1 VSSTTAHKNRPTSDD
16 HRPNKKVIMD
26 TTNRFNHAYS
36 QAPWRVQRQWVSVFL
51 LIVLGF
57 GMIATLYLMVTSQA
71 AIVGREIQ
79 DLRLEIMETE
89 HANADLQTELAYL
102 TSKDAVERRAY
113 ALGFR
118 PVKPEEVEYLY
129 VPGYLAPKGAMLANM
144 PELQPS
150 APTNPP
156 EYTQSLLDWLD
167 ERLQTPGRGLR

>member
-1 VSSTTAHKNRPTSDD
+1 
-16 HRPNKKVIMD
+16 MD

-57 GMIATLYLMVTSQA
+57 AMIATLYLMVTSQA

-79 DLRLEIMETE
+79 DLRFEIINTE
-89 HANADLQTELAYL
+89 HTNADLQTELARL
-102 TSKDAVERRAY
+102 TSMGVVERRAY

-118 PVKPEEVEYLY
+118 PVEPEEVEYLY
-129 VPGYLAPKGAMLANM
+129 VPGYIAPNGAVLAAA

-150 APTNPP
+150 APNIPP
-156 EYTQSLLDWLD
+156 EYTQSLLDWLN

>member
-1 VSSTTAHKNRPTSDD
+1 
-16 HRPNKKVIMD
+16 MD
-26 TTNRFNHAYS
+26 TINRFNHAYS

-57 GMIATLYLMVTSQA
+57 AMIATLYLMVTSQA

-79 DLRLEIMETE
+79 DLRLEIINTE
-89 HANADLQTELAYL
+89 HTNADLQTELARL
-102 TSKDAVERRAY
+102 TSMGEVERRAY

-118 PVKPEEVEYLY
+118 PVEPEEVEYLY
-129 VPGYLAPKGAMLANM
+129 VPGYITPKGAVLAAA

-150 APTNPP
+150 APDISP

>member
-1 VSSTTAHKNRPTSDD
+1 
-16 HRPNKKVIMD
+16 MD
-26 TTNRFNHAYS
+26 TINRFNHAYT

-79 DLRLEIMETE
+79 DLRLEIAQTE
-89 HANADLQTELAYL
+89 HTNADLQTEYARL
-102 TSKDAVERRAY
+102 TAMHEVEARAY

-129 VPGYLAPKGAMLANM
+129 VPGYVAAHGATLAAM
-144 PELQPS
+144 PELQVGAPS
-150 APTNPP
+150 TSP

-167 ERLQTPGRGLR
+167 ERLQTSGRNLR

>member
-1 VSSTTAHKNRPTSDD
+1 
-16 HRPNKKVIMD
+16 MD
-26 TTNRFNHAYS
+26 TINRFNHAYS

-79 DLRLEIMETE
+79 DLRLEIIQTE
-89 HANADLQTELAYL
+89 HTNADLKTELARL
-102 TSKDAVERRAY
+102 TAMNEVERQAY

-129 VPGYLAPKGAMLANM
+129 VPGYVAPQGAMLAAA

-150 APTNPP
+150 EPNVPP

-167 ERLQTPGRGLR
+167 ESLQTPGKGLR

>member
-1 VSSTTAHKNRPTSDD
+1 
-16 HRPNKKVIMD
+16 MD
-26 TTNRFNHAYS
+26 TINRFNHAFS

-57 GMIATLYLMVTSQA
+57 AMIATLYLTVTSQA

-79 DLRLEIMETE
+79 DLRLEIIDTE
-89 HANADLQTELAYL
+89 HANADLQTELARL
-102 TSKDAVERRAY
+102 TSMAEVEKRAY
-113 ALGFR
+113 ELGFR
-118 PVKPEEVEYLY
+118 PVEPEEVEYLY
-129 VPGYLAPKGAMLANM
+129 VPGYVASNGAMLAAA

-150 APTNPP
+150 APDIPP